1 MATPNLDKELLR
13 LRIRI
18 GDIYTTGG
26 SLFTTSTSNLNLDG
40 PAITS
45 AELVEIYNQSVRE
58 FIRLMTATI
67 PKQRWGYLLPGYIIA
82 VPSIGCE
89 EIDAGT
95 NFAADFIDLTKV
107 KTSETVHSIIELRAV
122 AETPLVN
129 QIGFNIGVYYSPNL
143 FQEIISQS
151 NEVFKKQT
159 MFTILN
165 TLVHETYINAIA
177 VSPKSVDYSKA
188 KYSIVFLKNH
198 VDLVQSTGT
207 DLNASS
213 VNIPPSTL
221 DLIINLAEREYI
233 SRRQFDEFGI
243 NAQKISET
251 IKIIGG

>member
-18 GDIYTTGG
+18 GDTYTTGG

-40 PAITS
+40 PAVTS
-45 AELVEIYNQSVRE
+45 AELVEIYNQSIRE
-58 FIRLMTATI
+58 FIRLMASGI
-67 PKQRWGYLLPGYIIA
+67 PKQRWGYLLPGYVIA

-89 EIDAGT
+89 TIHAND
-95 NFAADFIDLTKV
+95 FQADYIDLTKV
-107 KTSETVHSIIELRAV
+107 KTSETVHTIIELRAV
-122 AETPLVN
+122 AATPLVAKS
-129 QIGFNIGVYYSPNL
+129 GFNIGVYYPPNL
-143 FQEIISQS
+143 LQEVISGS
-151 NEVFKKQT
+151 NDVYKKQT

-165 TLVHETYINAIA
+165 TAVNQSYMNAIII
-177 VSPKSVDYSKA
+177 SPKSTVTADA

-207 DLNASS
+207 DLSTTAIP
-213 VNIPPSTL
+213 VNTL
-221 DLIINLAEREYI
+221 DVILSLAEREYI

-243 NAQKISET
+243 NTQRINET